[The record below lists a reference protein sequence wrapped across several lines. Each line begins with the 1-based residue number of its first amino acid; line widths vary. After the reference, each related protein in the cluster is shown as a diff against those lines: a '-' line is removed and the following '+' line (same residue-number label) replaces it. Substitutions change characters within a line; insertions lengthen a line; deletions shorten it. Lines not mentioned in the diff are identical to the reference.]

1 MIKNALKGL
10 SFFLSFFLNFFLVAF
25 FLQSVAFATEVV
37 ELPTEELAT
46 ESVYPVFDKPVS
58 VKNRNII
65 TAGRFELGG
74 YYGNAL
80 TEPIFNVSKYGLAG
94 YYHVNEN
101 HAIGAFFESNAA
113 GLSKYGQQLTDVPGS
128 TAGSHIHL
136 DFTRAPA
143 PQSTFMVDYN
153 FKAFYGKMSLSKS
166 LVFNLTTFGS
176 AAAGFVKYQNKSYLG
191 IALGLGQKYHLS
203 KQFSLRWDL
212 RMFANNAPIP
222 FYSSTGNPY
231 TLDPTDGVKKA
242 PPFDQFSERLTYTT
256 NLNVGV
262 SYMF

>member
-1 MIKNALKGL
+1 MIKNTLKGL
-10 SFFLSFFLNFFLVAF
+10 SLFLSFFIAISFLK
-25 FLQSVAFATEVV
+25 SVALATEVV

-58 VKNRNII
+58 VKNRNVI
-65 TAGRFELGG
+65 TSGHFEIGG

-80 TEPIFNVSKYGLAG
+80 TEPIFNVSKFGLAG
-94 YYHVNEN
+94 YYHLNED
-101 HAIGAFFESNAA
+101 HAIGGFFETNAS
-113 GLSKYGQQLTDVPGS
+113 GLSKYGEQLRDVPGT
-128 TAGSHIHL
+128 TAGTHIHL

-166 LVFNLTTFGS
+166 LVFNLSTFGS
-176 AAAGFVKYQNKSYLG
+176 ASAGFVKYQNKSYLG
-191 IALGLGQKYHLS
+191 VAVGLGQKYYLTKS
-203 KQFSLRWDL
+203 FSLRWDL

-222 FYSSTGNPY
+222 FYNSTGNPY
-231 TLDPTDGVKKA
+231 TMDPTDAVKTA
-242 PPFDQFSERLTYTT
+242 PPYDQFSERLTYTT

-262 SYMF
+262 TYMF